1 MRLRPHHIYCFHIL
15 GLTDPERGQDYLK
28 ARDEIEKAFIDEEGE
43 VEVNQGPDMLCQPC
57 TYYDGKG
64 CAHPKGD
71 ETQVKKWDA
80 KILQG
85 LDIEYGQVIR
95 IDELKRLIKG
105 NAPLDFCLNRCPYQK
120 ADACDPNKLPDY
132 FE

>member
-1 MRLRPHHIYCFHIL
+1 MELRPHHIYCFHIL
-15 GLTDPERGQDYLK
+15 GLTDPDRGPDYLK
-28 ARDEIEKAFIDEEGE
+28 ARDEIEKAFIEEKGG
-43 VEVNQGPDMLCQPC
+43 VVVNEGPDMLCAPC

-64 CAHPKGD
+64 CTHPKGD

-85 LDIEYGQVIR
+85 LNIKYGQILNTDAV
-95 IDELKRLIKG
+95 KRLIKE

-120 ADACDPNKLPDY
+120 AGACDPNKFPDY
-132 FE
+132 LK